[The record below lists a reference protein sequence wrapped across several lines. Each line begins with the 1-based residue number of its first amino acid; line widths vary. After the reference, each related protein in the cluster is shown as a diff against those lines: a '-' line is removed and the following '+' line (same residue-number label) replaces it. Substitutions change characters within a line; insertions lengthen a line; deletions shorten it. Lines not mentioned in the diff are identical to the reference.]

1 MWYINKNTATQSGGG
16 LPVTTRTDYL
26 FTVRSEKKYITS
38 RGFWR
43 VPSGKLPTF
52 QIFVKQDS
60 FIGANLLVTNGGG
73 NFTASIP
80 IPAAAFTVDAIEKN
94 GVNYWVWS
102 TSDAYTLA
110 AAVEGR
116 YLISLTLVDSSTSVQ
131 AGYFTEEFIISD
143 CC

>member
-1 MWYINKNTATQSGGG
+1 MFYINRNTATLSGGG
-16 LPVTTRTDYL
+16 LPITTETNYL
-26 FTVRSEKKYITS
+26 FTVRSENKYITS

-52 QIFVKQDS
+52 QIFVQEDTLLS
-60 FIGANLLVTNGGG
+60 ASLFITNGGA
-73 NFTASIP
+73 NFTGVIN
-80 IPAAAFTVDAIEKN
+80 IPAAAFTVNAIEKN
-94 GVNYWVWS
+94 GVNFWVWE

-116 YLISLTLVDSSTSVQ
+116 YLINLVLQNSVTSKQSTYYS
-131 AGYFTEEFIISD
+131 EEFIISD